1 MQPKSNLLDEYF
13 SPEELA
19 SELNV
24 CTKTLDRWRVQRTG
38 PPITKIGR
46 KSYYSRSAVAAWLR
60 AREQRSNNRNAGAE
74 AAA

>member
-19 SELNV
+19 SELLS
-24 CTKTLDRWRVQRTG
+24 CTKTLDRWRVLGIG

-46 KSYYSRSAVAAWLR
+46 KTYYSRSGVAAWLQE
-60 AREQRSNNRNAGAE
+60 REQRNSSRKRVA
-74 AAA
+74 